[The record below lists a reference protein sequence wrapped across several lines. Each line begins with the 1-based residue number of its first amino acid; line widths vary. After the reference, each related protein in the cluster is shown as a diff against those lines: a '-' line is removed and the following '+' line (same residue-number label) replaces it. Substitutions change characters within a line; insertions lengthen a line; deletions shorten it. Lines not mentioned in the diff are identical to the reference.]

1 MITSYNE
8 TGSTIEDVIVEAMF
22 STETYPNNTDGTLIK
37 QNLGTLTNGFFKLVP
52 GRRNSS
58 MINLSGLSQGSGT
71 ECTATVTPLSYNVSA
86 IESGSFYFPVVLNG
100 KQTNTTLT
108 FDYSENPSFTCSGA
122 NDGNYVVYEHLN
134 DFDNGNMIDSNLGVR
149 KTFKELRDFSTYCNT
164 PVSNGNRQLVCDND
178 AVHFGIIYEDIS
190 RDIGTDIVLELFKG
204 DLTGEELAED
214 FRFPWIYEATRG
226 ETPDLTFRR

>member
-1 MITSYNE
+1 
-8 TGSTIEDVIVEAMF
+8 
-22 STETYPNNTDGTLIK
+22 
-37 QNLGTLTNGFFKLVP
+37 
-52 GRRNSS
+52 
-58 MINLSGLSQGSGT
+58 
-71 ECTATVTPLSYNVSA
+71 
-86 IESGSFYFPVVLNG
+86 
-100 KQTNTTLT
+100 
-108 FDYSENPSFTCSGA
+108 
-122 NDGNYVVYEHLN
+122 
-134 DFDNGNMIDSNLGVR
+134 MIDSNLGVR
-149 KTFKELRDFSTYCNT
+149 KTFEELRDFSTYCNT